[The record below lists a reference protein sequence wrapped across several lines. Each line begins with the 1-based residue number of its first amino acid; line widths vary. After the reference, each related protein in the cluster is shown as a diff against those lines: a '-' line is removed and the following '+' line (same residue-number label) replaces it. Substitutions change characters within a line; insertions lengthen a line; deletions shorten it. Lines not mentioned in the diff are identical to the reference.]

1 MEKLI
6 QSVRLLCQYYIG
18 SKDPAYFYEDSKFQ
32 QALEYEVMSI
42 FTGFLEEN
50 GKEISQVKLNYKQ
63 LCRILHPDHLANAN
77 PELLVI
83 ESILSRGTND
93 GALFRLLGNC
103 FAKLKDRNKP
113 GQQLSSYADIQSID
127 DLLLRL
133 QENKSKAET
142 LTGRA
147 LIDSLYFLIEK
158 ARDFHQTTGTVDSTW
173 LRGALRSLPYFTG
186 GFCLSFFIEE
196 LALIYALTF
205 LMTKGGFWM
214 GSSKQADWQ
223 YLGVQVASYGLSLGS
238 ATTALVS
245 RTMGFNFYLLTS
257 IGSLSTQ
264 LYDQLTGA
272 QSLQPQDLLGGEQFK
287 TLELKLISYPLE
299 EYCFQQSRQYFSTL
313 RYGSTKRALIIEA
326 LQAILLVDK
335 RDEALFAKLVSVR
348 AILDEL
354 SKFPILVIPG
364 SQSKRA
370 LDTALQIQI
379 GLIEELPLPNPSLM
393 ITAQPLQIIED
404 YRAEDRLEASSSGA
418 SQR

>member
-6 QSVRLLCQYYIG
+6 QSIRLLCQYYIG

-42 FTGFLEEN
+42 FTGFLAEN
-50 GKEISQVKLNYKQ
+50 GKEIAQIKVNYKQ
-63 LCRILHPDHLANAN
+63 LCRVLHPDHLMNAN

-83 ESILSRGTND
+83 EAVLSRGENN

-103 FAKLKDRNKP
+103 YDKLKDP
-113 GQQLSSYADIQSID
+113 GQQYSSYADIHSID
-127 DLLLRL
+127 ELLFRL
-133 QENKSKAET
+133 QENKDKAQT

-147 LIDSLYFLIEK
+147 LIENLSFLIEK
-158 ARDFHQTTGTVDSTW
+158 ARDFHQTTEAVDSAW

-205 LMTKGGFWM
+205 LMAKGGFWI
-214 GSSKQADWQ
+214 GTSKQADWQ
-223 YLGVQVASYGLSLGS
+223 CLGAQVASFGLSLGS

-272 QSLQPQDLLGGEQFK
+272 QSLQPQNLLGGEQFK

-299 EYCFQQSRQYFSTL
+299 EYCFQQSRQYFAAL
-313 RYGSTKRALIIEA
+313 RYGSTKRALIVDA

-335 RDEALFAKLVSVR
+335 GDEVLFTKLVRVR
-348 AILDEL
+348 AILDGL
-354 SKFPILVIPG
+354 CKFPLLVIPG

-370 LDTALQIQI
+370 FDAALQIQM
-379 GLIEELPLPNPSLM
+379 GLIEELPLPNASL
-393 ITAQPLQIIED
+393 TTLHVIEE
-404 YRAEDRLEASSSGA
+404 YQAEDALDASSS
-418 SQR
+418 QVTH